1 MINFNN
7 AAKGQSRIKAQVL
20 GNLFDGTEIFFVVL
34 HALAHPHDLTL
45 SSAKGVF
52 SSVAYRR
59 CHHQQYLKCVIWL
72 MGDSQENI
80 GQIKNVRPL
89 RHSSTF
95 FVDSLCNCGIFLV
108 ARFVFVKCGFEG
120 LSFEIKI

>member
-7 AAKGQSRIKAQVL
+7 AAKGQSRIRAQVL

-45 SSAKGVF
+45 SAAKGVF

-95 FVDSLCNCGIFLV
+95 LSILYVIAAYFWLLGLFLSS
-108 ARFVFVKCGFEG
+108 ADLRGFH
-120 LSFEIKI
+120 SK